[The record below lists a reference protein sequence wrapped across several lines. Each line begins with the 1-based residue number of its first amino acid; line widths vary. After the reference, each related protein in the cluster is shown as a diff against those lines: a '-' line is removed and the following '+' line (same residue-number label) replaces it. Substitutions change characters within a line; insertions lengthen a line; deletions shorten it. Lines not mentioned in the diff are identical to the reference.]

1 VSVIDRLERIEAEYE
16 ALEQSLASPE
26 VLGDQ
31 AKLREASRKYK
42 QQTPLVQCI
51 REYKA
56 TVGNAEAAREL
67 LEMASGAEREALDAE
82 LTASQEKIAELEERL
97 KVLLLP
103 PDPNDG
109 KNVIVEIRGAEGGE
123 EANLFARD
131 LFDMYS
137 AFAVRNGWSVEVLSL
152 DNSPMGGINQVTMLV
167 KGETVWTRMRFEGGP
182 HRVQR
187 VPVTESQG
195 RIHTSSAT
203 VLVLPEAEEV
213 DVEIDEKD
221 LQIDVYRASG
231 PGGQGVNTTDSAVR
245 ITHKPTGIVVAMQD
259 ERSQLQ
265 NRLRAMTVLR
275 ARLLKQ
281 REDEQAEKMS
291 AERKAQVGKGGRGE
305 KIRTYNFKENRITD
319 HRIGFT
325 LYQLQDVLTGNL
337 DPVIDALTM
346 QYQLEQLA
354 GSN

>member
-1 VSVIDRLERIEAEYE
+1 MLDRLERIEAEYE
-16 ALEQSLASPE
+16 ALEASLGSPE

-31 AKLREASRKYK
+31 AKLREASRRYK

-51 REYKA
+51 RAYRDA
-56 TVGNAEAAREL
+56 LGNAEAAREL
-67 LEMASGAEREALDAE
+67 IAETSGAERAAFEEE
-82 LTASQEKIAELEERL
+82 LSVSEERIASLEAEL
-97 KVLLLP
+97 KVLMLP
-103 PDPNDG
+103 ADPNDG
-109 KNVIVEIRGAEGGE
+109 KNLIVEIRGAEGGE
-123 EANLFARD
+123 EANLFARE

-137 AFAVRNGWSVEVLSL
+137 AYASRNGWTAEVLSL
-152 DNSPMGGINQVTMLV
+152 DDSPMGGINQVTMSV
-167 KGETVWTRMRFEGGP
+167 KGDTAWTKLRFEGGP

-187 VPVTESQG
+187 VPITESQG

-203 VLVLPEAEEV
+203 VMVLPEAEEV

-245 ITHKPTGIVVAMQD
+245 ITHKPSGIVVAMQD

-305 KIRTYNFKENRITD
+305 KIRTYNYKENRITD

-325 LYQLQDVLTGNL
+325 LYQLQDVLAGNL
-337 DPVIDALTM
+337 EPVIDALTT

-354 GSN
+354 GSEQS